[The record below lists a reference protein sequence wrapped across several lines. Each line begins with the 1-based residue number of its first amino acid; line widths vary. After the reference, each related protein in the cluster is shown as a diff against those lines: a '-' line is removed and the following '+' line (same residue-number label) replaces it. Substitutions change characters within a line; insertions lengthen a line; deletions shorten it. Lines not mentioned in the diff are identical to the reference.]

1 MMLRGY
7 RGADLPLLTGHWL
20 PGELLGLSV
29 PGRPVLAEPAR
40 VPAPEGPG
48 EDGAPGQDDELCVV
62 PGTGFV
68 RLAALDWVHR
78 RARLEIGLRPGAET
92 SAEPLLK
99 AALDHAFRVLGLSRV
114 FGWVTPAVPLPDGLP
129 RDALLRDAGLSPE
142 ADIPRALWLDG
153 RPVARQIWG
162 ATRHG

>member
-7 RGADLPLLTGHWL
+7 RDTDLPLLTGRWL
-20 PGELLGLSV
+20 PGELLGLAV
-29 PGRPVLAEPAR
+29 PGRPALAEPAR
-40 VPAPEGPG
+40 VPAPQGPDA
-48 EDGAPGQDDELCVV
+48 DGAAAQDDELCVV

-68 RLAALDWVHR
+68 RLTGLDWVHR
-78 RARLEIGLRPGAET
+78 RARLEIGLRAGADG

-99 AALDHAFRVLGLSRV
+99 AALDHAFRVLNLRRV
-114 FGWVTPAVPLPDGLP
+114 FGWVTPAVALPDGLP
-129 RDALLRDAGLSPE
+129 RDALLRGAGLAPE